1 MGMSISDLWA
11 RQQTRFRHFL
21 DHFQPPDSLVLVITA
36 VLVGLST
43 GAAAMLFIWMLGLL
57 HDFTGWVQGIIG
69 VAPGLLLVMGTAGL
83 LVGTI
88 VSRWAMEAEGG
99 GIPEVMEAVALRG
112 GRIRP
117 RVGPLKLIASWLTIG
132 SGGSAGREGPMV
144 QVGAAL
150 GSALGQLLHF
160 PTPRIRTL
168 VACGAAGGVSA
179 AFNAPIAG
187 SLFALEVVLGK
198 FTVRYFGAVVISA
211 VTADVIA
218 HLYLGNE
225 PAFPVP
231 TYSYRLGEL
240 PLYVLLG
247 ILAALTA
254 VLFVHVL
261 QKLGDQAR
269 RSGIPLPLRAM
280 LGMLLTAA
288 IGLALPNQ
296 AILGDGLAYIGSAIA
311 RDFSLSVWFLLIL
324 LALKIIATALT
335 IGAGNSGG
343 VFAPSLFVGATL
355 GGIVGAAGHALWPEL
370 VTEPGAYAIVGMAA
384 VFSGAARA
392 PITAVLIVFEMSNDY
407 KLILP
412 LMMATVLST
421 LLAEHLLD
429 ESIYSLKLKLKGI
442 SLHRGRDLD
451 LMQSLMVGEAM
462 TLEPY
467 VVPHDMPLDE
477 LGALFRKT
485 HRHSFPVVD
494 DDLDL
499 MGMVSLRDYEKAQ
512 ERENAEELVV
522 GDFATTGR
530 LLIAY
535 EDEPLS
541 DAIRR
546 LAVRGVSKM
555 PVVSRDE
562 PGRVLGVIR
571 RSDIIRAYNV
581 ALARRV
587 DEEQQMDPR
596 LRPARHGGMR
606 FMDLE
611 IDEDS
616 RAAGRTVASIAD
628 GLPYDCVVVSIQ
640 RQGTLL
646 VPHGDTRLLPGDEV
660 QVFLREA
667 EEGQLRQCLL
677 GEKEGRGE
685 E

>member
-1 MGMSISDLWA
+1 
-11 RQQTRFRHFL
+11 
-21 DHFQPPDSLVLVITA
+21 
-36 VLVGLST
+36 
-43 GAAAMLFIWMLGLL
+43 
-57 HDFTGWVQGIIG
+57 
-69 VAPGLLLVMGTAGL
+69 
-83 LVGTI
+83 
-88 VSRWAMEAEGG
+88 
-99 GIPEVMEAVALRG
+99 
-112 GRIRP
+112 
-117 RVGPLKLIASWLTIG
+117 
-132 SGGSAGREGPMV
+132 
-144 QVGAAL
+144 
-150 GSALGQLLHF
+150 
-160 PTPRIRTL
+160 
-168 VACGAAGGVSA
+168 
-179 AFNAPIAG
+179 
-187 SLFALEVVLGK
+187 
-198 FTVRYFGAVVISA
+198 
-211 VTADVIA
+211 
-218 HLYLGNE
+218 
-225 PAFPVP
+225 
-231 TYSYRLGEL
+231 
-240 PLYVLLG
+240 
-247 ILAALTA
+247 
-254 VLFVHVL
+254 
-261 QKLGDQAR
+261 
-269 RSGIPLPLRAM
+269 
-280 LGMLLTAA
+280 
-288 IGLALPNQ
+288 
-296 AILGDGLAYIGSAIA
+296 
-311 RDFSLSVWFLLIL
+311 
-324 LALKIIATALT
+324 
-335 IGAGNSGG
+335 
-343 VFAPSLFVGATL
+343 
-355 GGIVGAAGHALWPEL
+355 
-370 VTEPGAYAIVGMAA
+370 
-384 VFSGAARA
+384 
-392 PITAVLIVFEMSNDY
+392 
-407 KLILP
+407 
-412 LMMATVLST
+412 
-421 LLAEHLLD
+421 
-429 ESIYSLKLKLKGI
+429 
-442 SLHRGRDLD
+442 
-451 LMQSLMVGEAM
+451 M

-628 GLPYDCVVVSIQ
+628 GLPYDCVVVSVQ